1 MLKVELTS
9 KFSSSL
15 MIQILDLIICNIL
28 NDLILLTCNLW
39 LVGFQRTVFMSK
51 LYHEIIS
58 NIKCIMILM

>member
-28 NDLILLTCNLW
+28 NDLILLTCNL
-39 LVGFQRTVFMSK
+39 
-51 LYHEIIS
+51 
-58 NIKCIMILM
+58 